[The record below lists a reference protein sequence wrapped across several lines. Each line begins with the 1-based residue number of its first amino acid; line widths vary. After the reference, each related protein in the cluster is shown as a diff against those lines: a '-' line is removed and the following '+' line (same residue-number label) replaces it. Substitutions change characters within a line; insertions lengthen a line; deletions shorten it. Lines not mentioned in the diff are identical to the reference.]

1 MGLLEIKAFIK
12 SVSDMQY
19 ADAILVSWV
28 DNRTSDCC
36 SWERIKCNATTG
48 RVMELSLGDAIR
60 VNSVDAS
67 DGFPIINMSLFVPFQ
82 ELHVLDLWNNRF
94 EGWDENKASNTH
106 GISKRLKI
114 LNIGYNSF
122 NDSLVPLLTSLTS
135 LTTLL
140 LRANGLKEGFKPK
153 KGLANLRNLEVLDV
167 SGNGLTGSLTM
178 QGICELK
185 NLVELNL
192 SGNKFDGSLPQCLS
206 NLTYLRVL
214 DLSSNQLSGSLPIS
228 VFANLTSLEYLSLS
242 DNKFQGSFSLSVLAN
257 HSRLEVLQI
266 SRLQIETENF
276 PWPPKFQLKVLNLQH
291 CNVSGTIPSFLQY
304 QYDLRYIDLSHNNL
318 AGTIPTWLLQN
329 NTKLEILF
337 LFNNFLT
344 GRLHLP
350 DSKRDLLHLVISNN
364 NFIGTLPDNFG
375 VILPE
380 LVYLDMSQNSFV
392 GSIPPSTGY
401 MERLLFL
408 DLSSNNFSG
417 ELPKQFL
424 TGCVSLEFMNLSH
437 NLFVGQIFPKYM
449 NLTQLAWLYLSDNQF
464 TGRLEE
470 GLLNAPSL
478 YILDVSNNMLS
489 GQLPHWA
496 GNFSNLDVLLM
507 SRNSLEGDVSVPLS
521 NLQVTRI
528 LDISGN
534 KLYGPLEFSS
544 NHSSLRH
551 LFLHNNS
558 LNGTIPNALLQ
569 SSQLTTLD
577 LRDNEF
583 SGNIPHLINEDSN
596 LRALLL
602 RGNNLQGNIPEPL
615 CHLRKLSIVDISCN
629 NLNGSIPSCFTNI
642 SLWMEEG
649 DSFNGFVIWHGIL
662 VPFPSMGNY
671 YNSILSL
678 MLPGEDYRE
687 SSERVEIKFMAKNRY
702 ESYKGDVLN
711 YMTGLDLSSNELTGD
726 IPSEIGLLQELHAL
740 NLSHNHFSGSI
751 PRNFSN
757 LKMIESMDLSYNEL
771 SGRIPLELSELNYLA
786 IFNVSYNDLLGPVPN
801 SRQFANFDENNYR
814 GNPLLCGPPVL
825 KNCSSDLPPPL
836 PTTPAEED
844 ESAIDKVAF
853 NWSFAASYV
862 AVILGLMAI
871 LLLNSYWRR
880 QWFLL
885 VDACIDSSCFYFLY
899 KLAFY
904 RRRLGQS

>member
-1 MGLLEIKAFIK
+1 MHGHKSCWDSERMGLLEIKAFIK

-48 RVMELSLGDAIR
+48 WVMELSLSDAIR
-60 VNSVDAS
+60 VNSNDVS

-94 EGWDENKASNTH
+94 EGWEENKASNTH
-106 GISKRLKI
+106 GISKRLQI

-140 LRANGLKEGFKPK
+140 LQANGLKEGFKPK

-214 DLSSNQLSGSLPIS
+214 NLSSNQLSGSLPIS

-242 DNKFQGSFSLSVLAN
+242 DKKFQGSFSLSVLAN
-257 HSRLEVLQI
+257 HSRLE
-266 SRLQIETENF
+266 
-276 PWPPKFQLKVLNLQH
+276 
-291 CNVSGTIPSFLQY
+291 
-304 QYDLRYIDLSHNNL
+304 
-318 AGTIPTWLLQN
+318 N

-449 NLTQLAWLYLSDNQF
+449 NLTQLAWLYLNDNQF

-478 YILDVSNNMLS
+478 YVLDVSNNMLS

-642 SLWMEEG
+642 SLWMEES

-687 SSERVEIKFMAKNRY
+687 SSQRVEIKFMAKNRY

-751 PRNFSN
+751 PRSFSI

-844 ESAIDKVAF
+844 EPAIDKVAF

-904 RRRLGQS
+904 RR